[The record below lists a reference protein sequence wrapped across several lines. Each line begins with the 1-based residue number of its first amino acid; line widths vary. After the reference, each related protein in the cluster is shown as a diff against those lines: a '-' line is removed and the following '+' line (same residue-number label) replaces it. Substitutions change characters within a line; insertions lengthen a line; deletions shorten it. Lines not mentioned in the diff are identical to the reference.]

1 MSAPWP
7 SEQARERFIKFLEL
21 ELSLMECASGGD
33 IDPVVLG
40 EFTSLLEVGFPRTKA
55 YIEKKFDG
63 DVSVDIFNELMTLA
77 WAEARAQG
85 DVGDQTLVVG
95 TWTES
100 EIARD
105 INECFKVAKKR
116 RGL

>member
-77 WAEARAQG
+77 WAEARALG
-85 DVGDQTLVVG
+85 DAGGQALVGG
-95 TWTES
+95 TWTER
-100 EIARD
+100 EIAQD
-105 INECFKVAKKR
+105 INDCFKVAKKR